1 MKKVCIL
8 MGSPRLNGN
17 TAELLKPFVT
27 RLKGSE
33 CYVEYITLHDKDIKS
48 CKGCYVCQHVP
59 GKFGCVL
66 EDDVHAIMDAII
78 SADCVVFATPI
89 YSWYCTT
96 PMKALLDRHFGLNKF
111 YGKAPRESLWQG
123 KKVAIVA
130 THGYDGNTLA
140 NLLKQAS
147 SDCANTPNWTILVCT
162 PLVTRII
169 WLHSKRMKPSQGL
182 WLLQMKSLPYSAL
195 INKNRY
201 AYTIR
206 HFR

>member
-130 THGYDGNTLA
+130 THGYDRQYACEPFETGIQRL
-140 NLLKQAS
+140 
-147 SDCANTPNWTILVCT
+147 CE
-162 PLVTRII
+162 
-169 WLHSKRMKPSQGL
+169 HSKLDYIGM
-182 WLLQMKSLPYSAL
+182 YSARDEDNL
-195 INKNRY
+195 ASFQTDEAIAGAVAFADEVASLLRLN
-201 AYTIR
+201 
-206 HFR
+206 